1 MESPVKIAIL
11 DLYDGEPNQGMRC
24 IKEIIGKFGNQVDT
38 QVFDVRGKEEIP
50 GTKHDIYI
58 CSGGPG
64 NPMDG
69 DGHWDK
75 RFYGLIQDLWNWNT
89 YENLPKKHVFFICH
103 SFQMACHLFG
113 VGKITERRSESFGIF
128 PIHKTPEGKTE
139 PLFTKL
145 ANPFYGAD
153 FRHYQVVSPQVERLE
168 SLDAHIL
175 ALEKIRPHVNLE
187 RAIMAVRFSNEFIG
201 VQFHPEA
208 NAEGMLVHF
217 SDENRKTTIIN
228 KHGKEKYDQII
239 RDLKDPNRIE
249 LTHDTILPDFITNAI
264 NQLKEETIL
273 VH

>member
-24 IKEIIGKFGNQVDT
+24 IKEIIGKFGSQVDT

-89 YENLPKKHVFFICH
+89 YENLPKKHVSFICH

-139 PLFTKL
+139 HLFTKL